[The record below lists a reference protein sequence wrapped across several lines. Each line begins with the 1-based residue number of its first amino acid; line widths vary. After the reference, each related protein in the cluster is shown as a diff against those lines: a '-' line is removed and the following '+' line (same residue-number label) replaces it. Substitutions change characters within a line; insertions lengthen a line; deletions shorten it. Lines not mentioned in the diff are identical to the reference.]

1 MEKLLLITPNSSFS
15 EQIASYRQEFLNADS
30 SMDGC
35 GSLRRMEDPAEW
47 LEQTESLLHKDTVP
61 TNWVQS
67 TQFIYVRQNDST
79 IVGMIQVRHYFND
92 FLEKFGGHIGYSV
105 RPSERRKGY
114 ATKMLHDCLPF
125 CKRIGLEKVL
135 VTCDDDNIG
144 SRKTIISNGGLYES
158 TVFEPDEKVNLQR
171 YWIDLSHM

>member
-1 MEKLLLITPNSSFS
+1 MEKLLLITPNSSFC

-144 SRKTIISNGGLYES
+144 SRKTIISYGGLYES

>member
-1 MEKLLLITPNSSFS
+1 MEKLLLITPNYSFS